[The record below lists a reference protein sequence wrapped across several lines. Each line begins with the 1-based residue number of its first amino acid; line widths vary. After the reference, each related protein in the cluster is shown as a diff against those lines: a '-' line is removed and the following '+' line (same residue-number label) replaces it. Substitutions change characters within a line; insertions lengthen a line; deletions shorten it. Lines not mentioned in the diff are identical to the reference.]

1 MRKWMKKWQGL
12 IIWVVAGFFV
22 AGIAWWS
29 IASYMRSGTPKIQYS
44 LEAAVAYLTKDG
56 TPIDD
61 PNYWVMGWELETKY
75 SDLLRSLPTYSLDP
89 VFEDPKLKAL
99 VLERILENKVLMY
112 YASEE
117 NLLSTKKEID
127 REVKNILE
135 GIKKDRTKQ
144 SLIIRRYGTLT
155 NYINNYLKPSVREE
169 LTLKKVREKVM
180 NVTDDEIKKYY
191 EEHKKDIMLKYDRA
205 DLISVSFDKEEDAKE
220 FVNKAAEIG
229 FEEAATSMGLETE
242 ELNSFGRGIFG
253 DQVDDIIFSASPDSI
268 VGPFNVFDKWYV
280 FKVKDVKKVDT
291 YEDFVV
297 SDAFQDVKSQIS
309 NEKYKKW
316 LEDYKKERNIAYVI
330 RDPIYRYWIELV
342 NKERKAED
350 IWKELKSSIFE
361 EGNIREDA
369 QDELKAIFVV
379 VSEDVKFQKENEL
392 RDLKKYKKDLEEGK
406 EVPEDLKK
414 KYGDLRKDELDK
426 KISEL
431 QAQLNEIEDLY
442 KKVVE
447 DLYEGFPTS
456 MEVLRRMVQIKP
468 EDRYVRFEYY
478 SQLYSRLK
486 PLIQYGQVSSILND
500 IIQTQIGL
508 LTVAMATDV
517 STDVRAEAYYDLYDM
532 SISMG
537 DATSAK
543 YYLDSLKEIAPDYMD
558 FEGAYEQIKAMLPS
572 TPSETLPS
580 TPTESATLQGE

>member
-29 IASYMRSGTPKIQYS
+29 IAAYMRSSAPKVQYS
-44 LEAAVAYLTKDG
+44 LEDAVAYLTKDG
-56 TPIDD
+56 TPMND
-61 PNYWVMGWELETKY
+61 PIYWVMGWELETKY
-75 SDLLRSLPTYSLDP
+75 SDLLRNLPTYSLDP

-117 NLLSTKKEID
+117 NLLPTKKEID
-127 REVKNILE
+127 REVNNILE
-135 GIKKDRTKQ
+135 SIKKDKAKQ

-155 NYINNYLKPSVREE
+155 NYINNYLKPSVKEE

-180 NVTDDEIKKYY
+180 SVTDDEVKKYY
-191 EEHKKDIMLKYDRA
+191 EGHKKDIMLKYDKA
-205 DLISVSFDKEEDAKE
+205 DLVSVSFDKEEDAKA

-229 FEEAATSMGLETE
+229 FEKAATSMGLETE
-242 ELNSFGRGIFG
+242 ELNSFGRGILG
-253 DQVDDIIFSASPDSI
+253 DEVDDIVFSASPNSV
-268 VGPFNVFDKWYV
+268 VGPFNIFDKWYV
-280 FKVKDVKKVDT
+280 FKVKDVRKVDT
-291 YEDFVV
+291 YENFVI

-309 NEKYKKW
+309 NEKYNKW
-316 LEDYKKERNIAYVI
+316 IENYKKEKHISYVI
-330 RDPIYRYWIELV
+330 KDEIYRYWLEV
-342 NKERKAED
+342 MKKERDEED
-350 IWKELKSSIFE
+350 IWKELKNHIFE
-361 EGNIREDA
+361 KSNIREDA

-379 VSEDVKFQKENEL
+379 VSEDLKFQKENEL
-392 RDLKKYKKDLEEGK
+392 RDLKSYKKDLEEGK
-406 EVPEDLKK
+406 EVSENLKK
-414 KYGDLRKDELDK
+414 KYGELSKDELEQ
-426 KISEL
+426 KISKV

-500 IIQTQIGL
+500 ILQTQIGL

-572 TPSETLPS
+572 TPSENLPS
-580 TPTESATLQGE
+580 TPTENATPQGE

>member
-1 MRKWMKKWQGL
+1 MRRWMKKWQGL
-12 IIWVVAGFFV
+12 IIWVVAGFFI

-29 IASYMRSGTPKIQYS
+29 IAAYMRSSAPKVQHS
-44 LEAAVAYLTKDG
+44 LEDAVAYLTKDG
-56 TPIDD
+56 TPMND
-61 PNYWVMGWELETKY
+61 PTYWVMGWELETKY
-75 SDLLRSLPTYSLDP
+75 SDLLRNLPTYSLDP

-99 VLERILENKVLMY
+99 VLEKILENKVMMY
-112 YASEE
+112 YANEE
-117 NLLSTKKEID
+117 NLLPNKKEID
-127 REVKNILE
+127 REVNNILE
-135 GIKKDRTKQ
+135 GIKRDKAKQ

-155 NYINNYLKPSVREE
+155 NYINNYLKPSVKEE

-180 NVTDDEIKKYY
+180 NVTDDEVKRYY
-191 EEHKKDIMLKYDRA
+191 EEHKKDIMLKYDKA
-205 DLISVSFDKEEDAKE
+205 DLVSVSFDKEEDARA

-229 FEEAATSMGLETE
+229 FEKAATSMGLEAE
-242 ELNSFGRGIFG
+242 ELNSFSRGILG
-253 DQVDDIIFSASPDSI
+253 DEVDNIVFSASPNSI

-291 YEDFVV
+291 YENFVI

-309 NEKYKKW
+309 NEKYNKW
-316 LEDYKKERNIAYVI
+316 IENYKKEKHISYVI
-330 RDPIYRYWIELV
+330 KDEVYGYWLEVMKRERDE
-342 NKERKAED
+342 ED
-350 IWKELKSSIFE
+350 IWKELKNYIFE

-369 QDELKAIFVV
+369 KDELKAIFVV
-379 VSEDVKFQKENEL
+379 VSEDLKFQKENEL
-392 RDLKKYKKDLEEGK
+392 RDLKSYKKDLEEGK
-406 EVPEDLKK
+406 EISENLKK
-414 KYGDLRKDELDK
+414 KYGELSKDELEQE
-426 KISEL
+426 ISKV
-431 QAQLNEIEDLY
+431 QAQLDEIEDLY
-442 KKVVE
+442 RRTVE

-486 PLIQYGQVSSILND
+486 PFIQYGQVSSILND
-500 IIQTQIGL
+500 ILQTQIGL

-558 FEGAYEQIKAMLPS
+558 FEGAYEQIEAILSS
-572 TPSETLPS
+572 TPSENLPS
-580 TPTESATLQGE
+580 TPTENTTSQGE

>member
-29 IASYMRSGTPKIQYS
+29 IAAYMRSSAPKVQYS
-44 LEAAVAYLTKDG
+44 LEDAVAYLTKDG
-56 TPIDD
+56 TPMND
-61 PNYWVMGWELETKY
+61 PTYWVMGWELETKY
-75 SDLLRSLPTYSLDP
+75 SDLLRNLPTYSLDP

-99 VLERILENKVLMY
+99 VLERILENKVQMY

-117 NLLSTKKEID
+117 NLLPTKKEID
-127 REVKNILE
+127 REVNNILE
-135 GIKKDRTKQ
+135 SIKKDKAKQ

-155 NYINNYLKPSVREE
+155 NYINNYLKPSVKEE

-180 NVTDDEIKKYY
+180 SVTDDEVKKYY
-191 EEHKKDIMLKYDRA
+191 EGHKKDIMLKYDKA
-205 DLISVSFDKEEDAKE
+205 DLVSVSFDKEEDAKA

-229 FEEAATSMGLETE
+229 FEKAATSMGLETE
-242 ELNSFGRGIFG
+242 ELNSFGRGILG
-253 DQVDDIIFSASPDSI
+253 DEVDDIVFSASPNSI

-280 FKVKDVKKVDT
+280 FKVKDVRKVDT
-291 YEDFVV
+291 YENFVI

-309 NEKYKKW
+309 NEKYNKW
-316 LEDYKKERNIAYVI
+316 IENYKKEKHISYVI
-330 RDPIYRYWIELV
+330 KDEIYRYWLEV
-342 NKERKAED
+342 MKKERDEED
-350 IWKELKSSIFE
+350 IWKELKNHIFE
-361 EGNIREDA
+361 KSNIREDA

-379 VSEDVKFQKENEL
+379 VSEDLKFQKENEL
-392 RDLKKYKKDLEEGK
+392 RDLKSYKKDLEEGK
-406 EVPEDLKK
+406 DVSENLKK
-414 KYGDLRKDELDK
+414 KCGELSKDELEQ
-426 KISEL
+426 KIPKV
-431 QAQLNEIEDLY
+431 QAQLDEIEDLY

-500 IIQTQIGL
+500 ILQTQIGL

-572 TPSETLPS
+572 TPSENLPS
-580 TPTESATLQGE
+580 TPTENATPQGE

>member
-29 IASYMRSGTPKIQYS
+29 IAAYMRSSAPKVQYS
-44 LEAAVAYLTKDG
+44 LEDAVAYLTKDG
-56 TPIDD
+56 TPMND
-61 PNYWVMGWELETKY
+61 PTYWVMGWELETKY
-75 SDLLRSLPTYSLDP
+75 SDLLRNLPTYSLDP

-99 VLERILENKVLMY
+99 VLERILENKVQMY

-117 NLLSTKKEID
+117 NLLPTKKEID
-127 REVKNILE
+127 REVNNILE
-135 GIKKDRTKQ
+135 SIKKDKAKQ

-155 NYINNYLKPSVREE
+155 NYINNYLKPSVKEE

-180 NVTDDEIKKYY
+180 SVTDDEVKKYY
-191 EEHKKDIMLKYDRA
+191 EGHKKDIMLKYDKA
-205 DLISVSFDKEEDAKE
+205 DLVSVSFDKEEDAKA

-229 FEEAATSMGLETE
+229 FEKAATSMGLETE
-242 ELNSFGRGIFG
+242 ELNSFGRGILG
-253 DQVDDIIFSASPDSI
+253 DEVDDIVFSASPNSV
-268 VGPFNVFDKWYV
+268 VGPFNIFDKWYV
-280 FKVKDVKKVDT
+280 FKVKDVRKVDT
-291 YEDFVV
+291 YENFVI

-309 NEKYKKW
+309 NEKYNKW
-316 LEDYKKERNIAYVI
+316 IENYKKEKHISYVI
-330 RDPIYRYWIELV
+330 KDEIYRYWLEV
-342 NKERKAED
+342 MKKERDEED
-350 IWKELKSSIFE
+350 IWKELKNHIFE
-361 EGNIREDA
+361 KSNIREDA

-379 VSEDVKFQKENEL
+379 VSEDLKFQKENEL
-392 RDLKKYKKDLEEGK
+392 RDLKSYKKDLEEGK
-406 EVPEDLKK
+406 EVSENLKK
-414 KYGDLRKDELDK
+414 KYGELSKDELEQ
-426 KISEL
+426 KISKV
-431 QAQLNEIEDLY
+431 QAQLDEIEDLY

-500 IIQTQIGL
+500 ILQTQIGL

-572 TPSETLPS
+572 TPSENLPS
-580 TPTESATLQGE
+580 TPTENATPQGE

>member
-29 IASYMRSGTPKIQYS
+29 IAAYMRSSAPKVQYS
-44 LEAAVAYLTKDG
+44 LEDAVAYLTKDG
-56 TPIDD
+56 TPMND
-61 PNYWVMGWELETKY
+61 PTYWVMGWELETKY
-75 SDLLRSLPTYSLDP
+75 SDLLRNLPTYSLDP
-89 VFEDPKLKAL
+89 VFEDPKLKTL

-117 NLLSTKKEID
+117 NLLPTKKEID
-127 REVKNILE
+127 REVNNILE
-135 GIKKDRTKQ
+135 SIKKDKTKQ
-144 SLIIRRYGTLT
+144 SLVIRRYGTLT
-155 NYINNYLKPSVREE
+155 NYINNYLKPSVKEE

-180 NVTDDEIKKYY
+180 SVTDDEVKKYY
-191 EEHKKDIMLKYDRA
+191 EEHKKDIMLKYDKA
-205 DLISVSFDKEEDAKE
+205 DLVSVSFDKEEDAKA
-220 FVNKAAEIG
+220 FVNKATEIG
-229 FEEAATSMGLETE
+229 FEKAATSMGLETE
-242 ELNSFGRGIFG
+242 ELNSFGRGILG
-253 DQVDDIIFSASPDSI
+253 DEVDDIVFSASPNSI

-280 FKVKDVKKVDT
+280 FKVKDVKRVDT
-291 YEDFVV
+291 YENFVI

-309 NEKYKKW
+309 NEKYNKW
-316 LEDYKKERNIAYVI
+316 IENYKKEKHISYVI
-330 RDPIYRYWIELV
+330 KDEIYRYWLEV
-342 NKERKAED
+342 MKKERDEED
-350 IWKELKSSIFE
+350 IWKELKNHIFE
-361 EGNIREDA
+361 KGNIREDA
-369 QDELKAIFVV
+369 QDELKAIFIV
-379 VSEDVKFQKENEL
+379 VSEDLKFQKENEL
-392 RDLKKYKKDLEEGK
+392 RDLKSYKKDLEEGK
-406 EVPEDLKK
+406 EVSENLKK
-414 KYGDLRKDELDK
+414 KYGELSKDELEQ
-426 KISEL
+426 KIPKV
-431 QAQLNEIEDLY
+431 QAQLDEIENLY

-500 IIQTQIGL
+500 ILQTQIGL

-558 FEGAYEQIKAMLPS
+558 FEGAYEQIKAILSS
-572 TPSETLPS
+572 TPSENLPS
-580 TPTESATLQGE
+580 TPTESATPQGE

>member
-29 IASYMRSGTPKIQYS
+29 IAAYMRSSAPKVQYS
-44 LEAAVAYLTKDG
+44 LEDAVAYLTKDG
-56 TPIDD
+56 TPMND
-61 PNYWVMGWELETKY
+61 PIYWVMGWELETKY
-75 SDLLRSLPTYSLDP
+75 SDLLRNLPTYSLDP

-117 NLLSTKKEID
+117 NLLPTKKEID
-127 REVKNILE
+127 REVNNILE
-135 GIKKDRTKQ
+135 SIKKDKAKQ

-155 NYINNYLKPSVREE
+155 NYINNYLKPSVKEE

-180 NVTDDEIKKYY
+180 SVTDDEVKKYY
-191 EEHKKDIMLKYDRA
+191 EGHKKDIMLKYDKA
-205 DLISVSFDKEEDAKE
+205 DLVSVSFDKEEDAKA

-229 FEEAATSMGLETE
+229 FEKAATSMGLETE
-242 ELNSFGRGIFG
+242 ELNSFGRGILG
-253 DQVDDIIFSASPDSI
+253 DEVDDIVFSASPNSV
-268 VGPFNVFDKWYV
+268 VGPFNIFDKWYV
-280 FKVKDVKKVDT
+280 FKVKDVRKVDT
-291 YEDFVV
+291 YENFVI

-309 NEKYKKW
+309 NEKYNKW
-316 LEDYKKERNIAYVI
+316 IENYKKEKHISYVI
-330 RDPIYRYWIELV
+330 KDEIYRYWLEV
-342 NKERKAED
+342 MKKERDEED
-350 IWKELKSSIFE
+350 IWKELKNHIFE
-361 EGNIREDA
+361 KSNIREDA

-379 VSEDVKFQKENEL
+379 VSEDLKFQKENEL
-392 RDLKKYKKDLEEGK
+392 RDLKSYKKDLEEGK
-406 EVPEDLKK
+406 EVSENLKK
-414 KYGDLRKDELDK
+414 KYGELSKDELEQ
-426 KISEL
+426 KISKV
-431 QAQLNEIEDLY
+431 QAQLDEIEDLY

-500 IIQTQIGL
+500 ILQTQIGL

-572 TPSETLPS
+572 TPSENLPS
-580 TPTESATLQGE
+580 TPTENATPQGE

>member
-29 IASYMRSGTPKIQYS
+29 IAAYMRSSAPKVQYS
-44 LEAAVAYLTKDG
+44 LEDAVAYLTKDG
-56 TPIDD
+56 TPMND
-61 PNYWVMGWELETKY
+61 PTYWVMGWELETKY
-75 SDLLRSLPTYSLDP
+75 SDLLRNLPTYSLDP
-89 VFEDPKLKAL
+89 VFEDPKLKTL

-117 NLLSTKKEID
+117 NLLPTKKEID
-127 REVKNILE
+127 REVNNILE
-135 GIKKDRTKQ
+135 SIKKDKTKQ
-144 SLIIRRYGTLT
+144 SLVIRRYGTLT
-155 NYINNYLKPSVREE
+155 NYINNYLKPSVKEE

-180 NVTDDEIKKYY
+180 SVTDDEVKKYY
-191 EEHKKDIMLKYDRA
+191 EEHKKDIMLKYDKA
-205 DLISVSFDKEEDAKE
+205 DLVSVSFDKEEDAKA
-220 FVNKAAEIG
+220 FVNKATEIG
-229 FEEAATSMGLETE
+229 FEKAATSMGLETE
-242 ELNSFGRGIFG
+242 ELNSFGRGILG
-253 DQVDDIIFSASPDSI
+253 DEVDDIVFSASPNSI

-280 FKVKDVKKVDT
+280 FKVKDVRKVDT
-291 YEDFVV
+291 YENFVI

-309 NEKYKKW
+309 NEKYNKW
-316 LEDYKKERNIAYVI
+316 IENYKKEKHISYVI
-330 RDPIYRYWIELV
+330 KDEIYRYWLEV
-342 NKERKAED
+342 MKKERDEED
-350 IWKELKSSIFE
+350 IWKELKNHIFE
-361 EGNIREDA
+361 KGNIREDA
-369 QDELKAIFVV
+369 QDELKAIFIV
-379 VSEDVKFQKENEL
+379 VSEDLKFQKENEL
-392 RDLKKYKKDLEEGK
+392 RDLKSYKKDLEEGK
-406 EVPEDLKK
+406 EVSENLKK
-414 KYGDLRKDELDK
+414 KYGELSKDELEQ
-426 KISEL
+426 KIPKV
-431 QAQLNEIEDLY
+431 QAQLDEIENLY

-500 IIQTQIGL
+500 ILQTQIGL

-558 FEGAYEQIKAMLPS
+558 FEGAYEQIKAILSS
-572 TPSETLPS
+572 TPSENLPS
-580 TPTESATLQGE
+580 TPTESATPQGE

>member
-29 IASYMRSGTPKIQYS
+29 IAAYMRSSAPKVQYS
-44 LEAAVAYLTKDG
+44 LEDAVAYLTKDG
-56 TPIDD
+56 TPMND
-61 PNYWVMGWELETKY
+61 PIYWVMGWELETKY
-75 SDLLRSLPTYSLDP
+75 SDLLRNLPTYSLDP

-117 NLLSTKKEID
+117 NLLPTKKEID
-127 REVKNILE
+127 REVNNILE
-135 GIKKDRTKQ
+135 SIKKDKAKQ

-155 NYINNYLKPSVREE
+155 NYINNYLKPSVKEE

-180 NVTDDEIKKYY
+180 SVTDDEVKKYY
-191 EEHKKDIMLKYDRA
+191 EGHKKDIMLKYDKA
-205 DLISVSFDKEEDAKE
+205 DLVSVSFDKEEDAKA

-229 FEEAATSMGLETE
+229 FEKAATSMGLETE
-242 ELNSFGRGIFG
+242 ELNSFGRGILG
-253 DQVDDIIFSASPDSI
+253 DEVDDIVFSASPNSI
-268 VGPFNVFDKWYV
+268 VGPFNIFDKWYV
-280 FKVKDVKKVDT
+280 FKVKDVRKVDT
-291 YEDFVV
+291 YENFVI

-309 NEKYKKW
+309 NEKYNKW
-316 LEDYKKERNIAYVI
+316 IENYKKEKHISYVI
-330 RDPIYRYWIELV
+330 KDEIYRYWLEV
-342 NKERKAED
+342 MKKERDEED
-350 IWKELKSSIFE
+350 IWKELKNHIFE
-361 EGNIREDA
+361 KSNIREDA

-379 VSEDVKFQKENEL
+379 VSEDLKFQKENEL
-392 RDLKKYKKDLEEGK
+392 RDLKSYKKDLEEGK
-406 EVPEDLKK
+406 EVSENLKK
-414 KYGDLRKDELDK
+414 KYGELSKDELEQ
-426 KISEL
+426 KISKV

-500 IIQTQIGL
+500 ILQTQIGL

-572 TPSETLPS
+572 TPSENLPS
-580 TPTESATLQGE
+580 TPTENATPQGE

>member
-29 IASYMRSGTPKIQYS
+29 IAAYMRSSAPKVQYS
-44 LEAAVAYLTKDG
+44 LEDAVAYLTKDG
-56 TPIDD
+56 TPMND
-61 PNYWVMGWELETKY
+61 PTYWVMGWELETKY
-75 SDLLRSLPTYSLDP
+75 SDLLRNLPTYSLDP

-117 NLLSTKKEID
+117 NLLPTKKEID
-127 REVKNILE
+127 REVNNILE
-135 GIKKDRTKQ
+135 SIKKDKAKQ

-155 NYINNYLKPSVREE
+155 NYINNYLKPSVKEE

-180 NVTDDEIKKYY
+180 SVTDDEVKKYY
-191 EEHKKDIMLKYDRA
+191 EGHKKDIMLKYDKA
-205 DLISVSFDKEEDAKE
+205 DLVSVSFDKEEDAKA

-229 FEEAATSMGLETE
+229 FEKAATSMGLETE
-242 ELNSFGRGIFG
+242 ELNSFGRGILG
-253 DQVDDIIFSASPDSI
+253 DEVDDIVFSASPNSI

-280 FKVKDVKKVDT
+280 FKVKDVRKVDT
-291 YEDFVV
+291 YENFVI

-309 NEKYKKW
+309 NEKYNKW
-316 LEDYKKERNIAYVI
+316 IENYKKEKHISHVI
-330 RDPIYRYWIELV
+330 KDEIYRYWLEV
-342 NKERKAED
+342 MKKERDEED
-350 IWKELKSSIFE
+350 IWKELKNHIFE
-361 EGNIREDA
+361 KGNIREDA

-379 VSEDVKFQKENEL
+379 VSEDLKFQKENEL
-392 RDLKKYKKDLEEGK
+392 RDLKSYKKDLEEGK
-406 EVPEDLKK
+406 EVSENLKK
-414 KYGDLRKDELDK
+414 KYGELSKDELEQ
-426 KISEL
+426 KISKV

-500 IIQTQIGL
+500 ILQTQIGL

-558 FEGAYEQIKAMLPS
+558 FEGAYEQIKAVLPS
-572 TPSETLPS
+572 TPSENLPS
-580 TPTESATLQGE
+580 TPTENATPQGE

>member
-29 IASYMRSGTPKIQYS
+29 IAAYMRSSAPKVQYS
-44 LEAAVAYLTKDG
+44 LEDAVAYLTKDG
-56 TPIDD
+56 TPMND
-61 PNYWVMGWELETKY
+61 PTYWVMGWELETKY
-75 SDLLRSLPTYSLDP
+75 SDLLRNLPTYSLDP

-117 NLLSTKKEID
+117 NLLPTKKEID
-127 REVKNILE
+127 REVNNILE
-135 GIKKDRTKQ
+135 SIKKDKAKQ

-155 NYINNYLKPSVREE
+155 NYINNYLKPSVKEE

-180 NVTDDEIKKYY
+180 SVTDDEVKKYY
-191 EEHKKDIMLKYDRA
+191 EGHKKDIMLKYDKA
-205 DLISVSFDKEEDAKE
+205 DLVSVSFDKEEDAKA

-229 FEEAATSMGLETE
+229 FEKAATSMGLETE
-242 ELNSFGRGIFG
+242 ELNSFGRGILG
-253 DQVDDIIFSASPDSI
+253 DEVDDIVFSASPNSI

-280 FKVKDVKKVDT
+280 FKVKDVRKVDT
-291 YEDFVV
+291 YENFVI

-309 NEKYKKW
+309 NEKYNKW
-316 LEDYKKERNIAYVI
+316 IENYKKEKHISYVI
-330 RDPIYRYWIELV
+330 KDEIYRYWLEV
-342 NKERKAED
+342 MKKERDEED
-350 IWKELKSSIFE
+350 IWKELKNHIFE
-361 EGNIREDA
+361 KSNIREDA

-379 VSEDVKFQKENEL
+379 VSEDLKFQKENEL
-392 RDLKKYKKDLEEGK
+392 RDLKSYKKDLEEGK
-406 EVPEDLKK
+406 DVSENLKK
-414 KYGDLRKDELDK
+414 KCGELSKDELEQ
-426 KISEL
+426 KISKV

-500 IIQTQIGL
+500 ILQTQIGL

-572 TPSETLPS
+572 TPSENLPS
-580 TPTESATLQGE
+580 TPTENATPQGE

>member
-29 IASYMRSGTPKIQYS
+29 IAAYMRSSAPKVQYS
-44 LEAAVAYLTKDG
+44 LEDAVAYLTKDG
-56 TPIDD
+56 TPMND
-61 PNYWVMGWELETKY
+61 PTYWVMGWELETKY
-75 SDLLRSLPTYSLDP
+75 SDLLRNLPTYSLDP

-117 NLLSTKKEID
+117 NLLPTKKEID
-127 REVKNILE
+127 REVNNILE
-135 GIKKDRTKQ
+135 SIKKDKAKQ

-155 NYINNYLKPSVREE
+155 NYINNYLKPSVKEE

-180 NVTDDEIKKYY
+180 SVTDDEVKKYY
-191 EEHKKDIMLKYDRA
+191 EGHKKDIMLKYDKA
-205 DLISVSFDKEEDAKE
+205 DLVSVSFDKEEDAKA

-229 FEEAATSMGLETE
+229 FEKAATSMGLETE
-242 ELNSFGRGIFG
+242 ELNSFGRGILG
-253 DQVDDIIFSASPDSI
+253 DEVDDIVFSASPNSI

-280 FKVKDVKKVDT
+280 FKVKDVRKVDT
-291 YEDFVV
+291 YENFVI

-309 NEKYKKW
+309 NEKYNKW
-316 LEDYKKERNIAYVI
+316 IENYKKEKHISYVI
-330 RDPIYRYWIELV
+330 KDEIYRYWLEV
-342 NKERKAED
+342 MKKERDEED
-350 IWKELKSSIFE
+350 IWKELKNHIFE
-361 EGNIREDA
+361 KSNIREDA

-379 VSEDVKFQKENEL
+379 VSEDLKFQKENEL
-392 RDLKKYKKDLEEGK
+392 RDLKSYKKDLEEGK
-406 EVPEDLKK
+406 EVSENLKK
-414 KYGDLRKDELDK
+414 KYGELSKDELEQ
-426 KISEL
+426 KISKV

-500 IIQTQIGL
+500 ILQTQIGL

-572 TPSETLPS
+572 TPSENLPS
-580 TPTESATLQGE
+580 TPTESATPQGE

>member
-29 IASYMRSGTPKIQYS
+29 IAAYMRSSAPKVQYS
-44 LEAAVAYLTKDG
+44 LEDAVAYLTKDG
-56 TPIDD
+56 TPMND
-61 PNYWVMGWELETKY
+61 PTYWVMGWELETKY
-75 SDLLRSLPTYSLDP
+75 SDLLRNLPTYSLDP

-112 YASEE
+112 HASEE
-117 NLLSTKKEID
+117 NLLPTKKEID
-127 REVKNILE
+127 REVNNILE
-135 GIKKDRTKQ
+135 SIKKDKAKQ

-155 NYINNYLKPSVREE
+155 NYINNYLKPSVKEE

-180 NVTDDEIKKYY
+180 SVTDDEVKKYY
-191 EEHKKDIMLKYDRA
+191 EGHKKDIMLKYDKA
-205 DLISVSFDKEEDAKE
+205 DLVSVSFDKEEDAKA

-229 FEEAATSMGLETE
+229 FEKAATSMGLETE
-242 ELNSFGRGIFG
+242 ELNSFGRGILG
-253 DQVDDIIFSASPDSI
+253 DEVDDIVFSASPNSI

-280 FKVKDVKKVDT
+280 FKVKDVRKVDT
-291 YEDFVV
+291 YENFVI

-309 NEKYKKW
+309 NEKYNKW
-316 LEDYKKERNIAYVI
+316 IENYKKEKHISYVI
-330 RDPIYRYWIELV
+330 KDEIYRYWLEV
-342 NKERKAED
+342 MKKERDEED
-350 IWKELKSSIFE
+350 IWKELKNHIFE
-361 EGNIREDA
+361 KGNIREDA

-379 VSEDVKFQKENEL
+379 VSEDLKFQKENEL
-392 RDLKKYKKDLEEGK
+392 RDLKSYKKDLEEGK
-406 EVPEDLKK
+406 DVSENLKK
-414 KYGDLRKDELDK
+414 KYGELSKDELEQ
-426 KISEL
+426 KIPKV
-431 QAQLNEIEDLY
+431 QAQLDEIENLY

-500 IIQTQIGL
+500 ILQTQIGL

-532 SISMG
+532 SISIG

-572 TPSETLPS
+572 TPSENLPS
-580 TPTESATLQGE
+580 TPTENATPQGE

>member
-29 IASYMRSGTPKIQYS
+29 IAAYMRSSAPKVQYS
-44 LEAAVAYLTKDG
+44 LEDAVAYLTKDG
-56 TPIDD
+56 TPMND
-61 PNYWVMGWELETKY
+61 PTYWVMGWELETKY
-75 SDLLRSLPTYSLDP
+75 SDLLRNLPTYSLDP

-99 VLERILENKVLMY
+99 VLERILENKVQMY

-117 NLLSTKKEID
+117 NLLPTKKEID
-127 REVKNILE
+127 REVNNILE
-135 GIKKDRTKQ
+135 SIKKDKAKQ

-155 NYINNYLKPSVREE
+155 NYINNYLKPSVKEE

-180 NVTDDEIKKYY
+180 SVTDDEVKKYY
-191 EEHKKDIMLKYDRA
+191 EGHKKDIMLKYDKA
-205 DLISVSFDKEEDAKE
+205 DLVSVSFDKEEDAKA

-229 FEEAATSMGLETE
+229 FEKAATSMGLETE
-242 ELNSFGRGIFG
+242 ELNSFGRGILG
-253 DQVDDIIFSASPDSI
+253 DEVDDIVFSASPNSI

-280 FKVKDVKKVDT
+280 FKVKDVRKVDT
-291 YEDFVV
+291 YENFVI

-309 NEKYKKW
+309 NEKYNKW
-316 LEDYKKERNIAYVI
+316 IENYKKEKHISYVI
-330 RDPIYRYWIELV
+330 KDEIYRYWLEV
-342 NKERKAED
+342 MKKERDEED
-350 IWKELKSSIFE
+350 IWKELKNHIFE
-361 EGNIREDA
+361 KGNIREDA

-379 VSEDVKFQKENEL
+379 VSEDLKFQKENEL
-392 RDLKKYKKDLEEGK
+392 RDLKSYKKDLEEGK
-406 EVPEDLKK
+406 EVSENLKK
-414 KYGDLRKDELDK
+414 KYGELSKDELEQ
-426 KISEL
+426 KISKV
-431 QAQLNEIEDLY
+431 QAQLDEIEDLY

-500 IIQTQIGL
+500 ILQTQIGL

-572 TPSETLPS
+572 TPSENLPS
-580 TPTESATLQGE
+580 TPTESATPQGE

>member
-29 IASYMRSGTPKIQYS
+29 IAAYMRSSAPKVQYS
-44 LEAAVAYLTKDG
+44 LEDAVAYLTKDG
-56 TPIDD
+56 TPMND
-61 PNYWVMGWELETKY
+61 PTYWVMGWELETKY
-75 SDLLRSLPTYSLDP
+75 SDLLRNLPTYSLDP

-99 VLERILENKVLMY
+99 VLERILENKVQMY

-117 NLLSTKKEID
+117 NLLPTKKEID
-127 REVKNILE
+127 REVNNILE
-135 GIKKDRTKQ
+135 SIKKDKAKQ

-155 NYINNYLKPSVREE
+155 NYINNYLKPSVKEE

-180 NVTDDEIKKYY
+180 SVTDDEVKKYY
-191 EEHKKDIMLKYDRA
+191 EGHKKDIMLKYDKA
-205 DLISVSFDKEEDAKE
+205 DLVSVSFDKEEDAKA

-229 FEEAATSMGLETE
+229 FEKAATSMGLETE
-242 ELNSFGRGIFG
+242 ELNSFGRGILG
-253 DQVDDIIFSASPDSI
+253 DEVDDIVFSASPNSI

-280 FKVKDVKKVDT
+280 FKVKDVRKVDT
-291 YEDFVV
+291 YENFVI

-309 NEKYKKW
+309 NEKYNKW
-316 LEDYKKERNIAYVI
+316 IENYKKEKHISYVI
-330 RDPIYRYWIELV
+330 KDEIYRYWLEV
-342 NKERKAED
+342 MKKERDEED
-350 IWKELKSSIFE
+350 IWKELKNHIFE
-361 EGNIREDA
+361 KGNIREDA

-379 VSEDVKFQKENEL
+379 VSEDLKFQKENKL
-392 RDLKKYKKDLEEGK
+392 RDLKSYKKDLEEGK
-406 EVPEDLKK
+406 EVSEHLKK
-414 KYGDLRKDELDK
+414 KYGELSKDELEQ
-426 KISEL
+426 KIPKV
-431 QAQLNEIEDLY
+431 QAQLDEIENLY

-468 EDRYVRFEYY
+468 EDRYIRFEYY

-500 IIQTQIGL
+500 ILQTQIGL

-558 FEGAYEQIKAMLPS
+558 FEGAYEQIKAILSS
-572 TPSETLPS
+572 TPSENLPS
-580 TPTESATLQGE
+580 TSTENTTPQGE